1 MTTFNEN
8 FNDLVKVTLSEQ
20 QYIKTET
27 EQKTNGKNI
36 QDMDESTKSRDFFQ
50 DNNTIGKKIYDYSYK
65 IKKFSF

>member
-8 FNDLVKVTLSEQ
+8 FNDLVKATLSEQ